1 MHFRMSWKPGFW
13 RKTTE
18 NNEKIYSFPSLK
30 EESPTIRPLTMVQN
44 KRIAAQSKK
53 RQKHAGNSS
62 QKEGPLS
69 SSRQTGVQQSRPP
82 LHSLLCCSGGL
93 PPSSCLTN
101 SIPQRRKLNNMC
113 TGQHTHRLGH
123 YCTYIRVAEVKG
135 YQEEEGKQKK

>member
-1 MHFRMSWKPGFW
+1 MRAIRH
-13 RKTTE
+13 RKRALSPLAGKLVC
-18 NNEKIYSFPSLK
+18 NNLALLSTLFF
-30 EESPTIRPLTMVQN
+30 
-44 KRIAAQSKK
+44 AAVAAS
-53 RQKHAGNSS
+53 
-62 QKEGPLS
+62 
-69 SSRQTGVQQSRPP
+69 
-82 LHSLLCCSGGL
+82 L